1 MTVLDALVWSRPCD
15 HATAFQQLVDFS
27 GAFRSVPRQSGGYIR
42 YAQRQVRTVFNLV
55 TGAVLGQGCCLPVV
69 FLPVRTVQT
78 VQKTL
83 TSAQFWVGRRHA
95 RWCANDR
102 ALVRQWRK
110 LVPQLQFF
118 AGRHPDP
125 HGPDY
130 STDHRDHCCFPY
142 LVVDVPG
149 VLAAQILRCK
159 RGGDSRLPQLQLL
172 RNLSRFCTCSTSSW
186 LMSLLCRFIL
196 ASSLGRGR

>member
-1 MTVLDALVWSRPCD
+1 MLRD
-15 HATAFQQLVDFS
+15 
-27 GAFRSVPRQSGGYIR
+27 R
-42 YAQRQVRTVFNLV
+42 YAQSSTVV

-130 STDHRDHCCFPY
+130 STDHRDSPLLSVF
-142 LVVDVPG
+142 
-149 VLAAQILRCK
+149 
-159 RGGDSRLPQLQLL
+159 GG
-172 RNLSRFCTCSTSSW
+172 
-186 LMSLLCRFIL
+186 
-196 ASSLGRGR
+196 

>member
-1 MTVLDALVWSRPCD
+1 MLWFG
-15 HATAFQQLVDFS
+15 H
-27 GAFRSVPRQSGGYIR
+27 VPVIS
-42 YAQRQVRTVFNLV
+42 
-55 TGAVLGQGCCLPVV
+55 
-69 FLPVRTVQT
+69 TVQT

-125 HGPDY
+125 HGPDQ
-130 STDHRDHCCFPY
+130 
-142 LVVDVPG
+142 
-149 VLAAQILRCK
+149 QIIEITVAFRIW
-159 RGGDSRLPQLQLL
+159 
-172 RNLSRFCTCSTSSW
+172 W
-186 LMSLLCRFIL
+186 LMSLVYWPRRFSG
-196 ASSLGRGR
+196 ASVEETVVSHSCSC